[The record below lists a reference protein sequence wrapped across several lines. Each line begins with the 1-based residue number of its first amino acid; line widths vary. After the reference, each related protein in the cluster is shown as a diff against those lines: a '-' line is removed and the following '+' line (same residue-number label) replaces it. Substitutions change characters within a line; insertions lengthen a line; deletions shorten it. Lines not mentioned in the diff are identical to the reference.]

1 MSDEDRRLLDIDS
14 QRRRSIRNRESCCRL
29 LLGSNSVCWIAV
41 VAGVCETAEAR
52 GRARRTVRAPAS
64 RWGIVLVM
72 LGFACIWAIV
82 RPVGF
87 EKSAV
92 SLIASMI
99 LGPPSVV
106 LVWMAARHLD
116 KQWRFEA
123 ALSEDHKLIT
133 TGPYRWL
140 RNPIYASMLGMLLAT
155 GFAKTWWPLLI
166 AGVIFFVIGTEIRV
180 RAEERLLAARFGE
193 EFARY
198 KATTPAY
205 LPFLR

>member
-1 MSDEDRRLLDIDS
+1 MDKLQIAAWVELCI
-14 QRRRSIRNRESCCRL
+14 
-29 LLGSNSVCWIAV
+29 CWIAWSLAFV
-41 VAGVCETAEAR
+41 R
-52 GRARRTVRAPAS
+52 PQKRASGAIKTERAPTS
-64 RWGIVLVM
+64 RWGILLVM
-72 LGFACIWAIV
+72 LGFACIWAFV

-87 EKSAV
+87 EKSTA
-92 SLIASMI
+92 SLIVSMI

-155 GFAKTWWPLLI
+155 GFTKTWWPLLV
-166 AGVIFFVIGTEIRV
+166 AGVVFFVIGTEIRV
-180 RAEERLLAARFGE
+180 RSEEKLLAARFRD
-193 EFARY
+193 EFAKY

-205 LPFLR
+205 FPFLR

>member
-1 MSDEDRRLLDIDS
+1 VDS
-14 QRRRSIRNRESCCRL
+14 LQIVAWVE
-29 LLGSNSVCWIAV
+29 LGICWIVWSLAFV
-41 VAGVCETAEAR
+41 KPKKRAAGAKKTD
-52 GRARRTVRAPAS
+52 RAPVS
-64 RWGIVLVM
+64 RWGIFLVGM
-72 LGFACIWAIV
+72 GFACIWAFV
-82 RPVGF
+82 RPAGF
-87 EKSAV
+87 EKSTA

-106 LVWMAARHLD
+106 LVWMAARYLD

-155 GFAKTWWPLLI
+155 GFAKTWWPLMV

-180 RAEERLLAARFGE
+180 RAEEKLLAARFGE
-193 EFARY
+193 EFAKY
-198 KATTPAY
+198 KAATPAY
-205 LPFLR
+205 FPFIR

>member
-1 MSDEDRRLLDIDS
+1 MTVTTLQLAAWVE
-14 QRRRSIRNRESCCRL
+14 
-29 LLGSNSVCWIAV
+29 LGVCWIAWSLAFIKPRKSA
-41 VAGVCETAEAR
+41 AGAKKA
-52 GRARRTVRAPAS
+52 VRAPSS
-64 RWGIVLVM
+64 RWGILLVM
-72 LGFACIWAIV
+72 LGYACIWTFV
-82 RPVGF
+82 RPAGF
-87 EKSAV
+87 EKSTP
-92 SLIASMI
+92 SLIASMMV
-99 LGPPSVV
+99 GPPSVV

-155 GFAKTWWPLLI
+155 GFAKSWWPLLV
-166 AGVIFFVIGTEIRV
+166 AGVVFFVIGTEIRV
-180 RAEERLLAARFGE
+180 RAEEKLLAARFGE
-193 EFARY
+193 EFERY

>member
-1 MSDEDRRLLDIDS
+1 MSNLQIAAWVE
-14 QRRRSIRNRESCCRL
+14 
-29 LLGSNSVCWIAV
+29 LGACWIVWSLAFV
-41 VAGVCETAEAR
+41 KPQKQAAGAKKVE
-52 GRARRTVRAPAS
+52 RAPTS
-64 RWGIVLVM
+64 RWGILMVM
-72 LGFACIWAIV
+72 LGFACIWAFV

-87 EKSAV
+87 EKSAP

-140 RNPIYASMLGMLLAT
+140 RNPIYTSMFGMLLAT
-155 GFAKTWWPLLI
+155 GFAKTWWPLLV
-166 AGVIFFVIGTEIRV
+166 AGVMFFVIGTEIRV
-180 RAEERLLAARFGE
+180 RAEEKLLATRFGE
-193 EFARY
+193 EFTRY

-205 LPFLR
+205 FPFLR

>member
-1 MSDEDRRLLDIDS
+1 MLTIACYVELA
-14 QRRRSIRNRESCCRL
+14 
-29 LLGSNSVCWIAV
+29 VCWIAWTLAFV
-41 VAGVCETAEAR
+41 KPRKRAAGAKKNVTAP
-52 GRARRTVRAPAS
+52 VS
-64 RWGIVLVM
+64 RWGIFLVM
-72 LGFACIWAIV
+72 LGYACIWAFV

-87 EKSAV
+87 EKSAA
-92 SLIASMI
+92 SLIASMMI
-99 LGPPSVV
+99 APPSVV

-155 GFAKTWWPLLI
+155 GFAKTWWPLLV
-166 AGVIFFVIGTEIRV
+166 AGVIFFVMGTEIRV
-180 RAEERLLAARFGE
+180 RAEERLLANRFGE
-193 EFARY
+193 EFEKY